1 MTKSSTQKDF
11 NAFVGC
17 ETGLLK
23 GVSINPKCNIAKNFH
38 NLKFLNKE
46 EEITALAYAD
56 RSNESEILLGLRNG
70 SIRVFD
76 THELTLAQSLQGPN
90 LPMSPV
96 VGVARTSDDTLV
108 SAWQNGIVRVWKYQN
123 EIEFQP
129 IDVEIRAS
137 AKWKSR
143 DFASEEEEMK
153 HLCSL
158 KVDRHLCQMVAH
170 PLEQNRMATGGKEND
185 LQIWD
190 LNRPEAPIFR
200 ARNVPLDSLQLRVPI
215 WVSGICFP
223 DPLSSQLV
231 SYVNRQGH
239 VRLYD
244 LRIHQQRRPVANLF
258 FPEEALTAIS
268 ASTDPN
274 KVIVGTSK
282 GQMALFDFRKEFK
295 GTQGMFRKFK
305 GCVGAIR
312 SIDCAS
318 NGYFASVGLDRF
330 MRVYHVD
337 KKKVEHTMYL
347 KSRLNRVVLRKDF
360 DPCQMNPEQEKEEA
374 EMKERED
381 QGDDDIE
388 IIDIKE
394 EEPQAEDDELM
405 WAKLAVVGGSKKRK
419 PVIPQTVEPAVKP
432 AKKKRKSQV

>member
-1 MTKSSTQKDF
+1 MTKSSSQKDF

-23 GVSINPKCNIAKNFH
+23 GVSINPKCNISKNFH
-38 NLKFLNKE
+38 NLKCLNKE
-46 EEITALAYAD
+46 EEITALAFAD
-56 RSNESEILLGLRNG
+56 RAHESEILLGLRNG

-76 THELTLAQSLQGPN
+76 TNELSIAQSLQGPT
-90 LPMSPV
+90 LPISPV

-108 SAWQNGIVRVWKYQN
+108 SAWQNGVVRVWKYQDEL
-123 EIEFQP
+123 EILP
-129 IDVEIRAS
+129 IDVEIRSS

-143 DFASEEEEMK
+143 NFASEEDEMK

-158 KVDRHLCQMVAH
+158 KIDRHLCQMVAH
-170 PLEQNRMATGGKEND
+170 PNQRHLMATGGKEND
-185 LQIWD
+185 LQVWD
-190 LNRPEAPIFR
+190 LNRPEAPVFR
-200 ARNVPLDSLQLRVPI
+200 ARNVPLDSLQLRVPV
-215 WVSGICFP
+215 WVSGVCFP

-231 SYVNRQGH
+231 SYVNRHGH

-244 LRIHQQRRPVANLF
+244 LRISHQRRPVANLF

-274 KVIVGTSK
+274 QVIVGTSK

-312 SIDCAS
+312 SIDCAT

-330 MRVYHVD
+330 LRVYHVD
-337 KKKVEHTMYL
+337 RKKVVHTMYL

-360 DPCQMNPEQEKEEA
+360 DPCQMNEEQEKEEA
-374 EMKERED
+374 QMNELENK
-381 QGDDDIE
+381 GDDDIQ
-388 IIDIKE
+388 IIEDIKE
-394 EEPQAEDDELM
+394 EPGEEEELM

-419 PVIPQTVEPAVKP
+419 TAKPEVVEPTKKP
-432 AKKKRKSQV
+432 MVKKKRKKT